1 VQDSDEVREARRQRQ
16 VQQKLKMNKE
26 EAHSALENNKPA
38 QPNVPTPPPPAEKVA
53 PIKSERIANRND
65 LVSVQYMDGSVKKD
79 VKYKKVE
86 EDLKNNKCVII
97 E

>member
-1 VQDSDEVREARRQRQ
+1 
-16 VQQKLKMNKE
+16 
-26 EAHSALENNKPA
+26 
-38 QPNVPTPPPPAEKVA
+38 
-53 PIKSERIANRND
+53 
-65 LVSVQYMDGSVKKD
+65 MDGSVKKD

>member
-1 VQDSDEVREARRQRQ
+1 
-16 VQQKLKMNKE
+16 M
-26 EAHSALENNKPA
+26 
-38 QPNVPTPPPPAEKVA
+38 PPPPAEKVA